1 MKTIAMLDMKN
12 VLGKLA
18 EDEIILDVRGADEFR
33 DGHLP
38 GARNIPHDQV
48 AQHAVELKKFKA
60 IYIHCQAGR
69 RAGMAADALAKLG
82 LSNIICISGGGM
94 GDWMAAGLPVER

>member
-12 VLGKLA
+12 VLGKLG
-18 EDEIILDVRGADEFR
+18 EGEIILDVRGADEFKE
-33 DGHLP
+33 GHLP

-48 AQHAVELKKFKA
+48 AQHASELKKFKS

-69 RAGMAADALAKLG
+69 RAGMAADALSKLG
-82 LSNIICISGGGM
+82 LTNIVCISGGGM
-94 GDWMAAGLPVER
+94 GDWLAAGLPVER

>member
-1 MKTIAMLDMKN
+1 MNTIAMLDMKN

-18 EDEIILDVRGADEFR
+18 EGEIILDVRGADEFSG
-33 DGHLP
+33 GHLP

-48 AQHAVELKKFKA
+48 AQHAGELKKFKV

-69 RAGMAADALAKLG
+69 RAGMAADTLAKLG
-82 LSNIICISGGGM
+82 LNNIICITGGGM